1 MSLINDALKKA
12 QRDRDPLTPT
22 DALGAGSSG
31 RARARTPA
39 RHWLLVLGSGAL
51 VLVVL
56 SVAFTLFWTTPDT
69 PPRKATAVA
78 PAARPASPA
87 ATATPAPAIVPV
99 LPAARPAPAEAPPA
113 AVPTPPAPPASAG
126 KASPPDSQPAAAAPR
141 PEPAAA
147 SAPAK
152 PVATVPPTAAAARPD
167 PVAPSAPLR
176 PAPAAPAAP
185 VAAAPASPPSAP
197 APAAPARPD
206 EKINAFIGTLR
217 VAGVRALGEDS
228 RVLINDRVYRV
239 NDVIDRAL
247 GIRLVKV
254 EPGSLHFVDGRG
266 VAYVKYL

>member
-12 QRDRDPLTPT
+12 QRDRDPLPPT

-31 RARARTPA
+31 RTRGRTPA

-69 PPRKATAVA
+69 PPRKAATTA
-78 PAARPASPA
+78 PAKSPASPA
-87 ATATPAPAIVPV
+87 AAPAPAPAIVPV
-99 LPAARPAPAEAPPA
+99 LPAARPAPAEATPA
-113 AVPTPPAPPASAG
+113 AATTPSAPPAPAPQTAPAT
-126 KASPPDSQPAAAAPR
+126 SPA
-141 PEPAAA
+141 PAAA
-147 SAPAK
+147 SSVEPRSAPSAAK
-152 PVATVPPTAAAARPD
+152 PSPAAPPTTAAASPEPVPSSAPARP
-167 PVAPSAPLR
+167 AT
-176 PAPAAPAAP
+176 AAPAAP
-185 VAAAPASPPSAP
+185 VAAVPANPPAPP

-247 GIRLVKV
+247 GVRLVKV
-254 EPGSLHFVDGRG
+254 EPGSLHFVDARG
-266 VAYVKYL
+266 FTYVKHL